1 MSMNPGAK
9 TESPKSTTRAL
20 EGTGRRVREVT
31 SAITPSSTRTRGRS
45 IRSSGVYS
53 TAAVQANMVTE
64 RERRSFYRKQRSCRI
79 ATMADLALRQ
89 GAWRHDA
96 IVPLC
101 AWLLQSGKVRC
112 LFTVREWLSLVEHLV
127 RDTVETH

>member
-1 MSMNPGAK
+1 
-9 TESPKSTTRAL
+9 
-20 EGTGRRVREVT
+20 
-31 SAITPSSTRTRGRS
+31 
-45 IRSSGVYS
+45 
-53 TAAVQANMVTE
+53 
-64 RERRSFYRKQRSCRI
+64 
-79 ATMADLALRQ
+79 MADLALRQ